1 MTKSSPARAALV
13 MLLVTACARD
23 DDRTSDVALHE
34 AITRLRKEQEPLG
47 VTSQRR
53 LLLGAVQQLP
63 APSSAATAAQTAC
76 VTAYRELLDAE
87 DDIYFAEVRV
97 KMAGPSP
104 GSLVAVLARAEERLA
119 AAKQAMPEC
128 DAASARLAIAAR

>member
-1 MTKSSPARAALV
+1 
-13 MLLVTACARD
+13 MLLVATGCARGE
-23 DDRTSDVALHE
+23 DRTSDIALHD
-34 AITRLRKEQEPLG
+34 AVVRLRKEQEPLG
-47 VTSQRR
+47 VTLHRR

-63 APSSAATAAQTAC
+63 ARSSAATAAQTAC

-87 DDIYFAEVRV
+87 DAIYFTEAQV
-97 KMAGPSP
+97 KMAGPYP

-119 AAKQAMPEC
+119 AAKEAMPEC